1 MQKNFN
7 LFLIIGLIFIVVGFI
22 TKSYP
27 WFIIAAIFIAA
38 NFIKIKNKKS

>member
-7 LFLIIGLIFIVVGFI
+7 LFLIIGLIFIVIGFI

-27 WFIIAAIFIAA
+27 YFIIAVIFIAA
-38 NFIKIKNKKS
+38 NFIKLKRKK